1 MQQDGSAGRHSRLL
15 RNKPARS
22 DGGSVA
28 NCRNLRD
35 PQSALLQPMRGRP
48 LNGHGK
54 LQGDFP
60 LHFPLSVTCESA
72 GSCRQPPPVAAVR
85 AISPGDFR
93 SLARKKWE
101 VRKNIPHRIWL
112 RVGPQGYRNGLIKRL
127 LILAAS
133 CGTMGVRR
141 AEARLASREVPA
153 ATDTPECV
161 KEVRSGKTHRHFTGR
176 FFFSWEIKNWPKR
189 GISGP
194 ILTIGYLHPPS

>member
-112 RVGPQGYRNGLIKRL
+112 RVGPQGFSVNRRKRL
-127 LILAAS
+127 LNLRHFAA
-133 CGTMGVRR
+133 RR
-141 AEARLASREVPA
+141 DPNPTVTECYISPTVPKKV
-153 ATDTPECV
+153 DHLSKIKNFYSKRPYPQN
-161 KEVRSGKTHRHFTGR
+161 RSGT
-176 FFFSWEIKNWPKR
+176 N
-189 GISGP
+189 
-194 ILTIGYLHPPS
+194 PPPALELERRL

>member
-112 RVGPQGYRNGLIKRL
+112 RVGPQGYRDGLIKRL
-127 LILAAS
+127 LILAGNCIADS
-133 CGTMGVRR
+133 GNIRQSGSVEM
-141 AEARLASREVPA
+141 
-153 ATDTPECV
+153 ATDVKPLGVGVDPELNRGVEFSRIGFCDCIHRLSGWGFHPRLTTPC
-161 KEVRSGKTHRHFTGR
+161 H
-176 FFFSWEIKNWPKR
+176 
-189 GISGP
+189 
-194 ILTIGYLHPPS
+194 LAMQ